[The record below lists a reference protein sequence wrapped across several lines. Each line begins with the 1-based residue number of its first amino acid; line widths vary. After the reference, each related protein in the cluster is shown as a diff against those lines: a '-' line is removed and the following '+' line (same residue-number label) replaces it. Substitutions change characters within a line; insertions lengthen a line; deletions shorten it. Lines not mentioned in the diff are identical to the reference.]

1 MDMFYKKL
9 SLYLSENQNIN
20 KDDEELYEYAAKV
33 VVHGIINIAVII
45 LIGAFF
51 EMLKECICFFITF
64 FVLRKFTGGIHAKKY
79 INCLLSSG
87 ILISIS
93 LFIIKICIKYDFNSI
108 FFIGI
113 IILSSFVLIILSPL
127 ENQNKPLSNYEIK
140 VYKLILIIFLVI
152 NLIWIFYLI
161 YKNSSLLY
169 AFGLGQILTTIL
181 LLCGYYV
188 KNYKHKEK
196 M

>member
-1 MDMFYKKL
+1 MDRFYKKL
-9 SLYLSENQNIN
+9 SLYLSENQNIS

-33 VVHGIINIAVII
+33 VVHGIINIAVTI
-45 LIGAFF
+45 LIGIFF
-51 EMLKECICFFITF
+51 EMLKECICFFTTF

-93 LFIIKICIKYDFNSI
+93 LYIIKICIKYDFNSI
-108 FFIGI
+108 FFVGMI
-113 IILSSFVLIILSPL
+113 IFSSFVLIILSPL

-140 VYKLILIIFLVI
+140 IYKLILIILLFI

-188 KNYKHKEK
+188 KNYEHKEK